1 MQMCSSVTEDF
12 GSHANFHNAIEVLF
26 IGGRYRFFHAF
37 LFRRGETVVLE
48 ATKAKSAMD
57 YMDLQRSPLKMAS
70 DNKFASFGARP
81 FSSMVAG

>member
-1 MQMCSSVTEDF
+1 MCSSVTEDF

-57 YMDLQRSPLKMAS
+57 YGPSK
-70 DNKFASFGARP
+70 KP
-81 FSSMVAG
+81 FENGIRQQICIIWS